1 MSAVRGAR
9 RVRDEEKPVNKDRE
23 FVVMTENRELIHP
36 LLSCL
41 TLASRQQD
49 AAASGQ
55 KGRRVSGATD
65 VGFYWFN
72 LYLPRNVPESLRFK
86 RRFYEPN
93 LAKKA
98 LFYYWVINFK
108 GFRTPAIN
116 QPDISFTSV
125 GDVSARAP
133 TTYLKPGF
141 LFMKHD

>member
-1 MSAVRGAR
+1 MS
-9 RVRDEEKPVNKDRE
+9 
-23 FVVMTENRELIHP
+23 ENRELIQP

-41 TLASRQQD
+41 MSASRQQD

-55 KGRRVSGATD
+55 KGRGVSGRTD
-65 VGFYWFN
+65 VWFYWFN
-72 LYLPRNVPESLRFK
+72 LYLPRNVPESSRFK
-86 RRFYEPN
+86 KPFYEPN

-133 TTYLKPGF
+133 TTYLKAGLLF
-141 LFMKHD
+141 LKPD